1 MESLTYDLGDFYVSK
16 MREYLREAKQ
26 RITLHDFYTAGL
38 LYQRAARA
46 ALLAK
51 KDAADYEAR
60 ALACFEKAVQRNLKT
75 EDYSQAADALE
86 RLAKIYEQKGE
97 SQLAADLRLQASYIR
112 LKGIETMIS

>member
-1 MESLTYDLGDFYVSK
+1 MESLTFDLSDFYALKV
-16 MREYLREAKQ
+16 REYLRAAKQ
-26 RITLHDFYTAGL
+26 RVSLRDFYTAGL
-38 LYQRAARA
+38 FYQRAARA
-46 ALLAK
+46 ASLAK
-51 KDAADYEAR
+51 KRATDYEAR

-97 SQLAADLRLQASYIR
+97 NQLAADLRLQASYIR

>member
-1 MESLTYDLGDFYVSK
+1 MESLSFNLDDFYLLK
-16 MREYLREAKQ
+16 MREYVREAKQ
-26 RITLHDFYTAGL
+26 RVSLRDFYMAGL

-51 KDAADYEAR
+51 RGATDYESR
-60 ALACFEKAVQRNLKT
+60 ALDCFEKAVQRNLKT

-97 SQLAADLRLQASYIR
+97 SQTAADLRLQASYVR
-112 LKGIETMIS
+112 LKGIETLIA